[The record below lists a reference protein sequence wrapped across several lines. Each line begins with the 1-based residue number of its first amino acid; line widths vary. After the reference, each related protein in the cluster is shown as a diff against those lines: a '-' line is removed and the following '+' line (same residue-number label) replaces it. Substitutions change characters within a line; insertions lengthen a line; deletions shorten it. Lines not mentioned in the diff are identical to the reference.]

1 MMNMF
6 LEFLEVPGNVLL
18 IQGAPGTGKTT
29 LAFEILNAIGDSHRV
44 YASSRVSPV
53 KLRIQFPWIDEVIDS
68 MSGRSSKAAW
78 NDEFHDLRGSDT
90 DSVFSK
96 IVRLKQAK
104 QKSILVVDSWEG
116 ALRNATAE
124 GRKMLESA
132 VMSEL
137 DQTKV
142 SVILVSEA
150 ERADNLGY
158 LVDGV
163 VTLEQNELDGRR
175 IRSLGIDK
183 LRGFRVQS
191 QHFPFSLE
199 QGRFTFLDEEYENGP
214 PAIVRS
220 PEKVPHTATHFS
232 TGSRELDQLLG
243 GGVRKGSFFMIDTDS
258 NVSPQSLRLL
268 INMIRSNFVSQGGAC
283 FSISTGTFSS
293 ESSAEAL
300 RPYIGDKA
308 LGDRV
313 RIVEFNSQSPAKPW
327 RLKLRGQLMSDLAE
341 FYRAW
346 NALKETSNG
355 MMLTMNFDKLVQVYG
370 EELTLP
376 GFTEIGEGLRD
387 EGAFSIAISSRPTK
401 VRDEFLRQADYHIK
415 VQSWNGHL
423 LIYGVKPFTHIH
435 GATFNFD
442 KGYPSLDLVEIV

>member
-1 MMNMF
+1 

-29 LAFEILNAIGDSHRV
+29 FAFEILNAIGDSHRV

-68 MSGRSSKAAW
+68 MSGRSSKASW

-104 QKSILVVDSWEG
+104 EKSILVVDSWEG
-116 ALRNATAE
+116 ALRNATPE

-163 VTLEQNELDGRR
+163 VTLKQSELDGRR
-175 IRSLGIDK
+175 VRSLGIDK
-183 LRGFRVQS
+183 LRGFKVES
-191 QHFPFSLE
+191 QYSPFSLE
-199 QGRFTFLDEEYENGP
+199 KGRFTFLDEEEYENGP
-214 PAIVRS
+214 PSIVRN
-220 PEKVPHTATHFS
+220 PEKIPHTATHYS

-243 GGVRKGSFFMIDTDS
+243 GGVRKGAFFMIDTESD
-258 NVSPQSLRLL
+258 VSPQSLRLL
-268 INMIRSNFVSQGGAC
+268 INMIRSNFVNQGGAC
-283 FSISTGTFSS
+283 FSVSTGTFSS

-300 RPYIGDKA
+300 RPYVGDKA
-308 LGDRV
+308 LGERV
-313 RIVEFNSQSPAKPW
+313 RIVEFNSQLPPKPW

-341 FYRAW
+341 FYRSW
-346 NALKETSNG
+346 NALKETSTG

-370 EELTLP
+370 EEVTLP

-387 EGAFSIAISSRPTK
+387 EGAFSIGISSRNTK
-401 VRDEFLRQADYHIK
+401 VREEFLRQADYHIK
-415 VQSWNGHL
+415 VQSWSGHL

-442 KGYPSLDLVEIV
+442 KGYPSLDLIEIV

>member
-1 MMNMF
+1 M
-6 LEFLEVPGNVLL
+6 EFLEVPGNVLL

-29 LAFEILNAIGDSHRV
+29 LAFEILNAVADSRRV

-68 MSGRSSKAAW
+68 MSGRSSKASW

-96 IVRLKQAK
+96 VVRLKQAK

-116 ALRNATAE
+116 ALRNATPE
-124 GRKMLESA
+124 GRKVLESA

-163 VTLEQNELDGRR
+163 VTLEQSELDGRR
-175 IRSLGIDK
+175 IRSLGVDK

-199 QGRFTFLDEEYENGP
+199 KGRFTFLDQEYENGP
-214 PAIVRS
+214 PNIVRN
-220 PEKVPHTATHFS
+220 PEKVPHTETHYS
-232 TGSRELDQLLG
+232 TGSRELDLLLG
-243 GGVRKGSFFMIDTDS
+243 GGIRKGAFFMIDTDS

-268 INMIRSNFVSQGGAC
+268 INMIRSNFVNQGGAC
-283 FSISTGTFSS
+283 FSVSTGTFSS

-300 RPYIGDKA
+300 RSYVGDKA
-308 LGDRV
+308 LADKV
-313 RIVEFNSQSPAKPW
+313 RIVEFNSQLPSKPW

-341 FYRAW
+341 F
-346 NALKETSNG
+346 
-355 MMLTMNFDKLVQVYG
+355 
-370 EELTLP
+370 
-376 GFTEIGEGLRD
+376 
-387 EGAFSIAISSRPTK
+387 
-401 VRDEFLRQADYHIK
+401 
-415 VQSWNGHL
+415 
-423 LIYGVKPFTHIH
+423 
-435 GATFNFD
+435 
-442 KGYPSLDLVEIV
+442 

>member
-1 MMNMF
+1 M
-6 LEFLEVPGNVLL
+6 EFLEVPGNVLL

-29 LAFEILNAIGDSHRV
+29 FAFEILNAIGDSHRV

-68 MSGRSSKAAW
+68 MSGRSSKASW

-104 QKSILVVDSWEG
+104 EKSILVVDSWEG
-116 ALRNATAE
+116 ALRNATPE

-163 VTLEQNELDGRR
+163 VTLKQSELDGRR
-175 IRSLGIDK
+175 VRSLGIDK
-183 LRGFRVQS
+183 LRGFKVES
-191 QHFPFSLE
+191 QYSPFSLE
-199 QGRFTFLDEEYENGP
+199 KGRFTFLDEEEYENGP
-214 PAIVRS
+214 PSIVRN
-220 PEKVPHTATHFS
+220 PEKIPHTATHYS

-243 GGVRKGSFFMIDTDS
+243 GGVRKGAFFMIDTESD
-258 NVSPQSLRLL
+258 VSPQSLRLL
-268 INMIRSNFVSQGGAC
+268 INMIRSNFVNQGGAC
-283 FSISTGTFSS
+283 FSVSTGTFSS

-300 RPYIGDKA
+300 RPYVGDKA
-308 LGDRV
+308 LGERV
-313 RIVEFNSQSPAKPW
+313 RIVEFNSQLPPKPW

-341 FYRAW
+341 FYRSW
-346 NALKETSNG
+346 NALKETSTG

-370 EELTLP
+370 EEVTLP

-387 EGAFSIAISSRPTK
+387 EGAFSIGISSRNTK
-401 VRDEFLRQADYHIK
+401 VREEFLRQADYHIK
-415 VQSWNGHL
+415 VRSWNGHL

-442 KGYPSLDLVEIV
+442 KGYPSLDLIEIV

>member
-1 MMNMF
+1 M
-6 LEFLEVPGNVLL
+6 EFLEVPGNVLL

-29 LAFEILNAIGDSHRV
+29 FAFEILNAIGDSHRV

-68 MSGRSSKAAW
+68 MSGRSSKASW

-104 QKSILVVDSWEG
+104 EKSILVVDSWEG
-116 ALRNATAE
+116 ALRNATPE

-163 VTLEQNELDGRR
+163 VTLKQSELDGRR
-175 IRSLGIDK
+175 VRSLGIDK
-183 LRGFRVQS
+183 LRGFKVES
-191 QHFPFSLE
+191 QYSPFSLE
-199 QGRFTFLDEEYENGP
+199 KGRFTFLDEEEYENGP
-214 PAIVRS
+214 PSIVRN
-220 PEKVPHTATHFS
+220 PEKIPHTATHYS

-243 GGVRKGSFFMIDTDS
+243 GGVRKGAFFMIDTESD
-258 NVSPQSLRLL
+258 VSPQSLRLL
-268 INMIRSNFVSQGGAC
+268 INMIRSNFVNQGGAC
-283 FSISTGTFSS
+283 FSVSTGTFSS

-300 RPYIGDKA
+300 RPYVGDKA
-308 LGDRV
+308 LGERV
-313 RIVEFNSQSPAKPW
+313 RIVEFNSQLPPKPW

-341 FYRAW
+341 FYRSW
-346 NALKETSNG
+346 NALKETSTG

-370 EELTLP
+370 EEVTLP

-387 EGAFSIAISSRPTK
+387 EGAFSIGISSRNTK
-401 VRDEFLRQADYHIK
+401 VREEFLRQADYHIK
-415 VQSWNGHL
+415 VQSWSGHL

-442 KGYPSLDLVEIV
+442 KGYPSLDLIEIV